1 MSKWDW
7 KKVES
12 YNNKQKVF
20 VLITGLLIAFAL
32 RAPYDGWEDYP
43 IFILLCIGAIYL
55 FKD

>member
-7 KKVES
+7 KKIES

-32 RAPYDGWEDYP
+32 RAPSDRWEDYP